1 VIESMPPG
9 PGVGS
14 CDEDVAPSGAGEDVG
29 FSGLPV
35 VEEVAFWAF
44 CWSRR
49 VSAWSS
55 CWARR
60 RSARA
65 VSFAMEVVV
74 CVLGCRTGWE
84 KGLE

>member
-1 VIESMPPG
+1 MESMPPG
-9 PGVGS
+9 PGVGG
-14 CDEDVAPSGAGEDVG
+14 CDEDAAPSWAGDEVE
-29 FSGLPV
+29 FSGLLMED
-35 VEEVAFWAF
+35 VEETFWAF

-49 VSAWSS
+49 VSACSS

-74 CVLGCRTGWE
+74 CVCVWGTG
-84 KGLE
+84 